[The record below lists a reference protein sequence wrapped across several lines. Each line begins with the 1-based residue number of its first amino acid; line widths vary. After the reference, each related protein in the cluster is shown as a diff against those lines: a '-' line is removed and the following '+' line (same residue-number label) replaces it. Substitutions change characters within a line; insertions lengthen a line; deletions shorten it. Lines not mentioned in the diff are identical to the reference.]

1 MHRPVYATPVRSRWT
16 SVFVV
21 MGLLAGL
28 AVGALIF
35 YRSNREQP
43 ATAVVQDTFGAVS
56 PESTPSSVTPAPKAD
71 VRSAPAKRSR
81 VRPQRNPRAT
91 AAADFTPPVLLSPP
105 GTTAP
110 KVHMVNAQPQ
120 TQPVIPPAVV
130 TTPRARR
137 GRAVQDPGTDYASMP
152 GPAPGDSSASQQ
164 NAAQN
169 TAPAAPPASDSS
181 RPQLIRHPVSDA
193 GSPTG
198 DMTSRPTLA
207 RQANPGAGAY
217 AGPTSGTATWTG
229 HLGKDETLTITGGT
243 PSKGILAG
251 AGLPGVPVRITVDE
265 KNLGFTQMPG
275 ASNGYRT
282 LVIQSHANHDKI
294 TVHWSV
300 L

>member
-1 MHRPVYATPVRSRWT
+1 MHRPVYAVPVRSRST

-28 AVGALIF
+28 AVGGLIF
-35 YRSNREQP
+35 YRSNRQEP
-43 ATAVVQDTFGAVS
+43 APAIAENELEAVR
-56 PESTPSSVTPAPKAD
+56 PESTRTSLTPLPKAD
-71 VRSAPAKRSR
+71 VRLAPEKRSR
-81 VRPQRNPRAT
+81 VRPQRNTRAT
-91 AAADFTPPVLLSPP
+91 TTADFTPPVLLTPP

-130 TTPRARR
+130 TTPPARR

-152 GPAPGDSSASQQ
+152 GPAPGDSSAPEQ
-164 NAAQN
+164 NTAQN
-169 TAPAAPPASDSS
+169 TALAAPPATDSS
-181 RPQLIRHPVSDA
+181 RPQLIRHPASGA

-229 HLGKDETLTITGGT
+229 HLDKDETLTITGGT